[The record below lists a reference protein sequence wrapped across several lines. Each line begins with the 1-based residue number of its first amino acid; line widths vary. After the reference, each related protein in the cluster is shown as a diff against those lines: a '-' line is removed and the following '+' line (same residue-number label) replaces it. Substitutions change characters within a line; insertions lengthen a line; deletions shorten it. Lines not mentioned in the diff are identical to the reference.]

1 MLKIEFLDCV
11 MIFTQGT
18 QKNIAQIEKKYDKEQ
33 INPPDLL
40 LNPMFCCFL
49 KDYYLHKNL
58 WAADFLHKIVAF
70 RKK

>member
-18 QKNIAQIEKKYDKEQ
+18 QKKHRADRKKYDKEQ

-40 LNPMFCCFL
+40 LNPMICCFL

-58 WAADFLHKIVAF
+58 WAADFLHKIL
-70 RKK
+70 